1 MNIQQIQDI
10 IKENSH
16 GMLFGLIASL
26 IVLYI
31 KKIQDPQVLFV
42 ISLIS
47 IIAGAI
53 ITYKLKIPRGFLT
66 KQAVLI
72 IGGLIILISFFGIQL
87 DIFSASKSIWAQ
99 VTKFIFGKVIGVT
112 LFAGLLSTFNIF
124 FGIIALIIGLIIL
137 GIPLAGLIKAIT
149 DNLTLIIIVI
159 GISSV
164 FGFMLRKK

>member
-1 MNIQQIQDI
+1 MNIQDI
-10 IKENSH
+10 LKENTH
-16 GMLFGLIASL
+16 GMLFGLIAAL
-26 IVLYI
+26 IVFYI
-31 KKIQDPQVLFV
+31 KKVQDPQVLFI

-47 IIAGAI
+47 IIAGVI
-53 ITYKLKIPRGFLT
+53 ITYKLKIPRGFFT
-66 KQAVLI
+66 EQAVLI

-87 DIFSASKSIWAQ
+87 DIFSVSPTTIWGKL
-99 VTKFIFGKVIGVT
+99 TKFLFGKVIGVT

-137 GIPLAGLIKAIT
+137 GIPMAGLIKAIT

-164 FGFMLRKK
+164 FGYMIRKK